1 VSEGDLVQLRLVF
14 ANTYLGG
21 VTWNAV
27 VSLHFR
33 DKGGGDIMADLGADF
48 IGNLGAVWFAQLSAD
63 TFLDHVE
70 VWPVGW
76 GDGFPVFTTP
86 DPALQGSIDSQVVPH
101 QVAALIRWKA
111 DVVGR
116 PYEGRSY
123 LYGGVSAN
131 VLFGNFWA
139 ETMLSAMHDIGDQM
153 VFTYG
158 QDGASTL
165 AEFVIVSTRLHKE
178 PRDSPL
184 VTPVSSYEVGELLA
198 TQRRRL
204 YFLVE

>member
-33 DKGGGDIMADLGADF
+33 AKGDGDILADLGGDF
-48 IGNLGAVWFAQLSAD
+48 IGNLGAVWFAQLSED

-70 VWPVGW
+70 CWPIGF

-86 DPALQGSIDSQVVPH
+86 DPVLQGAIGSQVVPH
-101 QVAALIRWKA
+101 QVAALIKWQT
-111 DVVGR
+111 DIEGR

-139 ETMLSAMHDIGDQM
+139 EAMLSAMRDIGDQM
-153 VFTYG
+153 IFTYG
-158 QDGASTL
+158 SGGASDL
-165 AEFVIVSTRLHKE
+165 AEFVIVSSRFRNE
-178 PRDSPL
+178 ARDPIL
-184 VTPVSSYEVGELLA
+184 ITPVSGYEVVELLA

-204 YFLVE
+204 YLLSE